1 MNKFKKLSI
10 AFLTIIFSLVLSV
23 QNANAGKVTINL
35 GHGAG
40 EKSAYGP
47 LAEKFAELA
56 AKYSNGSLEVKVR
69 CCAQLVKEDEAF
81 KAMQLGT
88 VDMSIITGNNLSPH
102 FGLTDAFVLPY
113 IFKNKEHAY
122 KVLEGPVG
130 DSYKKKLKDAT
141 GITILAFGFV
151 GDRDFYN
158 SRQPITKM
166 ADMKGL
172 KVRVPKNQVMIDTFK
187 EFGAAP
193 IPLPWADTP
202 TALQTGTVQGADNGT
217 SFIKSAKFYEIMPYF
232 TALEHFTYFS
242 PLMASP
248 RLMKKLDADQ
258 TKALLR
264 AAKDA
269 NDYQKDVMTKSV
281 SEIRKFLTTEGQGGM
296 KTVEFDRTDFI
307 AAGQRVQDR
316 YAKEKG
322 AEFTE
327 FVKAIRAAG
336 N

>member
-1 MNKFKKLSI
+1 M
-10 AFLTIIFSLVLSV
+10 
-23 QNANAGKVTINL
+23 
-35 GHGAG
+35 
-40 EKSAYGP
+40 
-47 LAEKFAELA
+47 
-56 AKYSNGSLEVKVR
+56 
-69 CCAQLVKEDEAF
+69 
-81 KAMQLGT
+81 
-88 VDMSIITGNNLSPH
+88 
-102 FGLTDAFVLPY
+102 
-113 IFKNKEHAY
+113 
-122 KVLEGPVG
+122 
-130 DSYKKKLKDAT
+130 KDAT

-269 NDYQKDVMTKSV
+269 NEYQKDVMTKSV

-322 AEFTE
+322 AECTE
-327 FVKAIRAAG
+327 FVQAIRAAG